1 MVNQH
6 ALVLADDLSISRLQN
21 KHLWLY
27 LYFYHPHN
35 KLFYQDGKAAPNNF
49 TLQAIIITISKL
61 TGKYL
66 WVYLQ

>member
-6 ALVLADDLSISRLQN
+6 ALVLANDLSISRLQD

-27 LYFYHPHN
+27 LYFYHLHN
-35 KLFYQDGKAAPNNF
+35 KLFYQDGKPAPNNF
-49 TLQAIIITISKL
+49 TLQTIIIIIFEL

-66 WVYLQ
+66 WLYLQ